1 MNVYKLSLGRVSMTK
16 HTIAAA
22 HSSSVL
28 LDRAASI
35 AKACD
40 VIAEAGRSG
49 VELLCFP
56 ETYIPGFPYWINLYP
71 PGNQHGICV
80 QYANQSVDLSCR
92 DLVPVCEAAARAK
105 TNVVM
110 GLSERDGG
118 TLYNTQVFIGRDGQI
133 LGKHRKLQPTFAER
147 MLWGQGDGSTLN
159 VFDTSVGRIGGLICY
174 EHMMNL
180 ARQALILQRIEI
192 HCASWPTFA
201 SSRQRGG
208 SYDLTVE
215 TLMRAHAITGQCFVI
230 VAENPVTGQ
239 YLDAMEAAMGR
250 QDVLD
255 TGGGYSAIFAPGGAT
270 IAGPHT
276 GPEEKLVIAEIDLAD
291 IMRAKVLVDSAGHYA
306 RMDVL
311 ELTLDRT
318 PRTGWA
324 QR

>member
-1 MNVYKLSLGRVSMTK
+1 MRK

-28 LDRAASI
+28 LDRSASI
-35 AKACD
+35 AKACEL
-40 VIAEAGRSG
+40 IKEAGRNS

-56 ETYIPGFPYWINLYP
+56 EAYIPGFPYWINLYA
-71 PGNQHGICV
+71 PGVQHGIHV
-80 QYANQSVDLSCR
+80 KYVTQSVDLSGP
-92 DLVPVCEAAARAK
+92 DLTLVCAAAARAK

-110 GLSERDGG
+110 GVSERAGG
-118 TLYNTQVFIGRDGQI
+118 TIYNTQVFIGATGQI

-159 VFDTSVGRIGGLICY
+159 VFDMSVGRVGGLICY

-180 ARQALILQRIEI
+180 ARQALILQGQEI

-201 SSRQRGG
+201 SSRGRGVTF
-208 SYDLTVE
+208 DLTVE

-230 VAENPVTGQ
+230 VAENPVTSQ
-239 YLDAMEAAMGR
+239 YIEAMESIMGP
-250 QDVLD
+250 QNVLA
-255 TGGGYSAIFAPGGAT
+255 TGGGYSAIFAPDGTT

-276 GPEEKLVIAEIDLAD
+276 GPEEKLVIAEVDLDD
-291 IMRAKVLVDSAGHYA
+291 ILRAKVLVDSSGHYS
-306 RMDVL
+306 RPDVL
-311 ELTLDRT
+311 ELALDRT

-324 QR
+324 QINQQN

>member
-1 MNVYKLSLGRVSMTK
+1 MTK
-16 HTIAAA
+16 HTIAAT

-40 VIAEAGRSG
+40 VIAEAGRSEI
-49 VELLCFP
+49 ELLCFP

-71 PGNQHGICV
+71 PGQQHGICV
-80 QYANQSVDLSCR
+80 QYANQSVDLAGS

-110 GLSERDGG
+110 GISERDGG
-118 TLYNTQVFIGRDGQI
+118 TLYNTQVFIGRDGEI

-147 MLWGQGDGSTLN
+147 ILWGQGDGSTLG

-201 SSRQRGG
+201 SSQQRGG
-208 SYDLTVE
+208 TYDLTVE
-215 TLMRAHAITGQCFVI
+215 TLMRAHAITGQCFVV
-230 VAENPVTGQ
+230 VAQNPVTQQ
-239 YLDAMEAAMGR
+239 YLDAMEAVMGR
-250 QDVLD
+250 QDMLK
-255 TGGGYSAIFAPGGAT
+255 TGGGCSTIFAPGGAT

-276 GPEEKLVIAEIDLAD
+276 GLEEKLVIAEIDLAD

-306 RMDVL
+306 RPDVL
-311 ELTLDRT
+311 ELALDRT
-318 PRTGWA
+318 PRNGWA
-324 QR
+324 

>member
-1 MNVYKLSLGRVSMTK
+1 MTK
-16 HTIAAA
+16 HIIAAA
-22 HSSSVL
+22 HSSSLL
-28 LDRAASI
+28 LDRAACI

-40 VIAEAGRSG
+40 VIDEAGRSS

-56 ETYIPGFPYWINLYP
+56 ETCIPGFPYWINLYP
-71 PGNQHGICV
+71 PGRQHGICV
-80 QYANQSVDLSCR
+80 RYANESVDLSGR
-92 DLVPVCEAAARAK
+92 DLAPICEAAARAE

-110 GLSERDGG
+110 GISERDGG
-118 TLYNTQVFIGRDGQI
+118 TLYNTQVFISRDGAI

-159 VFDTSVGRIGGLICY
+159 VFDMSVGRVGGLICY

-180 ARQALILQRIEI
+180 ARQALILQRLEI

-208 SYDLTVE
+208 AYDLTVE

-230 VAENPVTGQ
+230 VAQNPVTQQ
-239 YLDAMEAAMGR
+239 YLDTMESLLGP
-250 QDVLD
+250 QDVLA
-255 TGGGYSAIFAPGGAT
+255 TGGGCSTIFAPGGAT

-276 GPEEKLVIAEIDLAD
+276 GLEEKLVIAEIDLAD
-291 IMRAKVLVDSAGHYA
+291 ITRAKVLVDSAGHYA
-306 RMDVL
+306 RPDVL
-311 ELTLDRT
+311 ELVLDKT
-318 PRTGWA
+318 PRNGWA